1 MSRRNIEKLVQE
13 FDKMNQGSHSFID
26 SLTMQ
31 DTENV
36 VRYAEEAAGHER
48 GHYEVKCSPVFLAY
62 IGIKF
67 GYVCAMKRMKANRK
81 KEKAEYDEKKT
92 FLREQERHIVMDF
105 VTIALGRM
113 GFHYTK
119 FQEFRETL
127 AQVYQ
132 DYANLIMEVKQDDPK
147 LLEVFANIDR
157 EILLYC
163 GQELFEP
170 YEQRHGMV
178 TDQENN
184 QNVVDYQAE
193 REKLIEE
200 YKDLPAQDFK
210 VALKELIKKYNL

>member
-1 MSRRNIEKLVQE
+1 MSKHNIEKILLEYKKFTNAGRGIMIEDV
-13 FDKMNQGSHSFID
+13 DNI
-26 SLTMQ
+26 
-31 DTENV
+31 
-36 VRYAEEAAGHER
+36 VRYAEENAGNEK
-48 GHYEVKCSPVFLAY
+48 GSFLAKCNPRTIAY
-62 IGIKF
+62 TGFKV

-113 GFHYTK
+113 GFRCTK

-127 AQVYQ
+127 AQVYR
-132 DYANLIMEVKQDDPK
+132 DYADLIMEVKQDDPK

-184 QNVVDYQAE
+184 QNVVDYQTE

-200 YKDLPAQDFK
+200 YKDLPAQ
-210 VALKELIKKYNL
+210 ELAIKLTELTKKYYR